1 MATVSTPVIA
11 WIASLMT
18 NPTATSVSGSL
29 TATANITQGW
39 EIQIPVR
46 VGWISGVSADAV
58 INAYPSNDGGAS
70 YDSNPAFSI
79 SIARP
84 TVGGSAN
91 LRQTSIRL
99 PVGQYALQFINSGP
113 SSGSVQFLTAMVVT
127 SILNQ

>member
-18 NPTATSVSGSL
+18 GVTATSVSGSI

-39 EIQIPVR
+39 EIQIPVK
-46 VGWISGVSADAV
+46 VGWISGISADAV
-58 INAYPSNDGGAS
+58 INAYPTNDGGTS

-84 TVGGSAN
+84 GSGGT
-91 LRQTSIRL
+91 RQTSIRL

-113 SSGSVQFLTAMVVT
+113 SSGSMQFLTAMVVT
-127 SILNQ
+127 AINNA

>member
-1 MATVSTPVIA
+1 MATISTPVIA

-18 NPTATSVSGSL
+18 NITSTSVSGSL

-39 EIQIPVR
+39 EIQIPVK
-46 VGWISGVSADAV
+46 VGWISGISADAV

-84 TVGGSAN
+84 AAN
-91 LRQTSIRL
+91 GTRQTSIRL

-127 SILNQ
+127 AINNA